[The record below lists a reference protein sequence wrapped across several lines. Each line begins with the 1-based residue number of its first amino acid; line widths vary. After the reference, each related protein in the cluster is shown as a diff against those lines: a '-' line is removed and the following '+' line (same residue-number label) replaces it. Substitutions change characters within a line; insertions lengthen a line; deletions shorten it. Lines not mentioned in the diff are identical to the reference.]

1 MAKKERKSRPIKR
14 RSVKPQGDPK
24 IHNIY
29 NPAYEGK
36 IEFSFEAEGVKYY
49 SFKTDTDMRYGRY
62 VIMQTF
68 LQEYNLRT
76 DLETLRGNIKQLK
89 KFLNPTITKD
99 GKGGSLQ
106 LGNAFELL
114 DIMEQ
119 QAEIAF
125 EPETVYR
132 LASCIYFDEKELINA
147 YDKDHNETKI
157 ARWKEANT
165 VDFFFDKLFQ
175 ELTNLRVT
183 SKDDLLNYLDKVP
196 QLLSGWKKM
205 RDILKQ

>member
-1 MAKKERKSRPIKR
+1 MKKKQAKR
-14 RSVKPQGDPK
+14 RSVKRPSDPK
-24 IHNIY
+24 IHNIH
-29 NPAYEGK
+29 NPNYEGK
-36 IEFSFEAEGVKYY
+36 IEFNFEANGVKYY

-62 VIMQTF
+62 VILQTF
-68 LQEYNLRT
+68 LQEYYLRT
-76 DLETLRGNIKQLK
+76 DLDTLKGNIKQLK
-89 KFLNPTITKD
+89 KCLNPTVKD
-99 GKGGSLQ
+99 GKGQ
-106 LGNAFELL
+106 LELGRALELL

-119 QAEIAF
+119 QSEIAF

-132 LASCIYFDEKELINA
+132 LASCIYFDDKEILSS
-147 YDKDHNETKI
+147 YDKEHNEAKI

-196 QLLSGWKKM
+196 QLLGGWKKM

>member
-1 MAKKERKSRPIKR
+1 MKKKQAKR
-14 RSVKPQGDPK
+14 RSVKPLSDPK
-24 IHNIY
+24 IHNLY

-36 IEFSFEAEGVKYY
+36 IEFSFEANGVKYY

-76 DLETLRGNIKQLK
+76 DLDTLRGNIKQLK
-89 KFLNPTITKD
+89 KCLNPTVKD
-99 GKGGSLQ
+99 GKGQ
-106 LGNAFELL
+106 LELGRALELL
-114 DIMEQ
+114 DIMDQ

-132 LASCIYFDEKELINA
+132 LASCIYFDDKEIISS
-147 YDKDHNETKI
+147 YDKDHNENKI

-196 QLLSGWKKM
+196 QLLGGWKKM

>member
-1 MAKKERKSRPIKR
+1 MSKKQAKR
-14 RSVKPQGDPK
+14 RSVKPHSDPK
-24 IHNIY
+24 IHNLY
-29 NPAYEGK
+29 NPAYTDK
-36 IEFSFEAEGVKYY
+36 VEFSFEANGVKYY

-62 VIMQTF
+62 VILQTF
-68 LQEYNLRT
+68 LQEYYLRT
-76 DLETLRGNIKQLK
+76 DLDTLRGNIKSLK
-89 KFLNPTITKD
+89 NWLNPKVGKD
-99 GKGGSLQ
+99 GGARIEMGKVC
-106 LGNAFELL
+106 ELL

-132 LASCIYFDEKELINA
+132 LASCIYFDDKEILSS
-147 YDKDHNETKI
+147 YDKEHNEKKI
-157 ARWKEANT
+157 VSWKEANT

-196 QLLSGWKKM
+196 QLLGGWKKM

>member
-1 MAKKERKSRPIKR
+1 MKKERKSRPNKR
-14 RSVKPQGDPK
+14 RPVKPNSDPK
-24 IHNIY
+24 IHNLY

-36 IEFSFEAEGVKYY
+36 IEFSFEAEGIKYY
-49 SFKTDTDMRYGRY
+49 SFKADTDMRYGRY

-68 LQEYNLRT
+68 LQEYHLRT
-76 DLETLRGNIKQLK
+76 DLETLKGNIKQLK
-89 KFLNPTITKD
+89 KCLNPTVKD
-99 GKGGSLQ
+99 GKGQ
-106 LGNAFELL
+106 LELGKALELL
-114 DIMEQ
+114 EIMEQ
-119 QAEIAF
+119 QSEIAF

-196 QLLSGWKKM
+196 QLLGGWKKI

>member
-1 MAKKERKSRPIKR
+1 MNPRKSRPKKR
-14 RSVKPQGDPK
+14 RSVKPPSDPK
-24 IHNIY
+24 VHNLY
-29 NPAYEGK
+29 NPAYLDK
-36 IEFSFEAEGVKYY
+36 IEFNFEANGIKYY

-62 VIMQTF
+62 VILQTF
-68 LQEYNLRT
+68 LQEYLLRT
-76 DLETLRGNIKQLK
+76 DLDTLKSNIKSLK
-89 KFLNPTITKD
+89 KFLNPTVKD
-99 GKGGSLQ
+99 GKGQ
-106 LGNAFELL
+106 LELGRALELL
-114 DIMEQ
+114 EIMEQ
-119 QAEIAF
+119 QANIAF

-132 LASCIYFDEKELINA
+132 LASCIYFDDNEIISS
-147 YDKDHNETKI
+147 YDKEHNETKI

-196 QLLSGWKKM
+196 QLLGGWKKM

>member
-1 MAKKERKSRPIKR
+1 MAKRKSRPNNR
-14 RSVKPQGDPK
+14 RPVKPVGDPK

-36 IEFSFEAEGVKYY
+36 IDFNFEANGVKYY
-49 SFKTDTDMRYGRY
+49 SFKSDTDARYGRY
-62 VIMQTF
+62 VILQTY
-68 LQEYNLRT
+68 LQEYYLRT
-76 DLETLRGNIKQLK
+76 DLDTLKSNIKSLK
-89 KFLNPTITKD
+89 KFLNPTLKD
-99 GKGGSLQ
+99 GKGQ
-106 LGNAFELL
+106 LEIGRACELL

-132 LASCIYFDEKELINA
+132 LASCLYFDDKEIISG
-147 YDKDHNETKI
+147 YDRVHNEKKI
-157 ARWKEANT
+157 ASWKEANT

-183 SKDDLLNYLDKVP
+183 SKEGLLSYLEKVP
-196 QLLSGWKKM
+196 ELLGGWKKM
-205 RDILKQ
+205 RDLLKQ

>member
-1 MAKKERKSRPIKR
+1 MKKERKSRPTKR
-14 RSVKPQGDPK
+14 RPVKPQGDPK
-24 IHNIY
+24 IHNLY

-36 IEFSFEAEGVKYY
+36 IEFSFEASGVKYY

-89 KFLNPTITKD
+89 KCLNPTVKD
-99 GKGGSLQ
+99 GKGQ
-106 LGNAFELL
+106 LELGRALELL

-119 QAEIAF
+119 QADIAF

-132 LASCIYFDEKELINA
+132 LASCIYFDDKEIISS
-147 YDKDHNETKI
+147 YDKDHNEKKI

-196 QLLSGWKKM
+196 QLLGGWKKM